1 MEHQVDQGSSE
12 QTPVARDPSPLT
24 IHPQASWLVRVSVFN
39 PYLVIVLCLFIGVI
53 GYVCLTRIPVD
64 ILPSFKTPAVQVLTL
79 YPGMPTEIMERD
91 ITNRIERWTSQ
102 SEGIARQESRTMI
115 GVSIVKDYFRD
126 DIDPNTAF
134 AQVTSYAM
142 SDLYYL
148 PPGTIPPMVMLFD
161 PSAPMPT
168 ALLAASSDVLDEKES
183 YDLAYFNVRNMLSGS
198 PGVIAPAVFGG
209 KLRRIYI
216 YLDRIKLQAYGLSLM
231 DVQQAIKRNNLMIP
245 TGNAKIGGIDYM
257 VDMDNM
263 VHAVAEL
270 NDIVVKVHNGR
281 PVYVKDVGEVKDTA
295 AIQTNVVRIA
305 RGPSWESKRQ
315 VFIPIFRRPGAN
327 TIQVVEG
334 VKERIPEFLDR
345 LPIVKEGI
353 TDPVTGKPSAG
364 LNLDVV
370 ADQSVFVRQAIKSL
384 TWEGVLGAILASL
397 MVMVFIG
404 SVRSTVIIALTI
416 PLSALVAVIGLY
428 FTGNTLNAM
437 TLGGLALVM
446 GRLVD
451 DPIVDIENTFRH
463 LDMGKSPKQA
473 ALDSAMEIAMPVL
486 VATLTTVVVFFPVM
500 FLFGMGKYLFTPLAL
515 SVAFAM
521 FGSYVL
527 SRTLSP
533 AYCAYFLKPHVKGEK
548 RFWLFRVCD
557 AGFDRLK
564 DGYTALL
571 RSGMRVRWFVVAA
584 SLVLLAAS
592 FTLYP
597 LLGQELF
604 PVTDASQIVINV
616 RAPSGTRIENTEQ
629 LTQQIEKVIKDTIPE
644 VDRQMIVTDI
654 GVLYD
659 WPAGYTANSGPM
671 DSTVLIQLAQAE
683 QRSTS
688 SQQYA
693 HRLRQTL
700 KQEFPGV
707 EFAFNTGGMVS
718 AALNFGLPAP
728 INLQVEG
735 RDMKEQYRVAREVKE
750 LIEREAP
757 GAVDVRI
764 QETIDYPTIKLE
776 PDRTKMA
783 FSGINHEDTVKNLMS
798 MLNSSTSFDPAFW
811 LDYKSGNHYFVGVTY
826 KETDI
831 NSLDSLMTVPITG
844 TANGH
849 VNGSRS
855 SVQLQDL
862 VKEPTIG
869 TSAVEVSHVAL
880 GRVLNIYANV
890 QGRDVGSVAADIE
903 RLLSRW
909 GKRGESVEGVARWSV
924 PDPKKPGEN
933 LAGYAVKMRGEV
945 AGMKQSFASLGFGLI
960 LAVILI
966 YLIMVAQFR
975 SFLDPFIIL
984 FAVPLGL
991 IGVLAMLAVTGTT
1004 LNVQSLMGTIFMVGI
1019 AVSNSILLVEFAN
1032 HLRAEHGLSVW
1043 DAALESGRVRLRP
1056 ILMTSLAAIVG
1067 LVPLALH
1074 EGDATMPLAR
1084 AVIGGLSVSTA
1095 LTIFVVPCL
1104 YVIFKGRGARAQ
1116 QASAQAVSA

>member
-1 MEHQVDQGSSE
+1 MVNPVEQV
-12 QTPVARDPSPLT
+12 PPSPPSET
-24 IHPQASWLVRVSVFN
+24 SEKRASWLVRVSVFN

-115 GVSIVKDYFRD
+115 GVSIVKNYFRD

-209 KLRRIYI
+209 KLRRIYV

-231 DVQQAIKRNNLMIP
+231 DVQAALKRNNLMIP

-257 VDMDNM
+257 VDMENM

-270 NDIVVKVHNGR
+270 NDIVVKVHDGR

-315 VFIPIFRRPGAN
+315 VYIPIFRRPGAN
-327 TIQVVEG
+327 TPEVVDG

-345 LPIVKEGI
+345 LPIIKEGI

-384 TWEGVLGAILASL
+384 TWEGVLGAVLASL
-397 MVMVFIG
+397 MVLVFIG
-404 SVRSTVIIALTI
+404 SVRSTVVIALTI

-451 DPIVDIENTFRH
+451 DPIVVIENTFRH
-463 LDMGKSPKQA
+463 LDIGKTPRQA
-473 ALDSAMEIAMPVL
+473 ALDSALEVAMPVL
-486 VATLTTVVVFFPVM
+486 VATITTAVVFFPVV

-515 SVAFAM
+515 SVTFAI
-521 FGSYVL
+521 FASYL
-527 SRTLSP
+527 LAYTLAP
-533 AYCAYFLKPHVKGEK
+533 AYCAYFLRAHRPEDK
-548 RFWLFRVCD
+548 RSRLFRVSE
-557 AGFDRLK
+557 AGFDFVK
-564 DGYTALL
+564 DAYTALL
-571 RSGMRVRWFVVAA
+571 RGAVRVRWLVVAGA
-584 SLVLLAAS
+584 LVLLVAS
-592 FTLYP
+592 FALYP

-616 RAPSGTRIENTEQ
+616 RAPSGTRIERTEQ
-629 LTQQIEKVIKDTIPE
+629 LTQQIEQVIKDTIPE
-644 VDRQMIVTDI
+644 ADRQMIVTDI

-671 DSTVLIQLAQAE
+671 DATILIQLAQANH
-683 QRSTS
+683 RATS
-688 SQQYA
+688 SQEYA
-693 HRLRQTL
+693 RRLRPAL
-700 KQEFPGV
+700 NHEFPGV

-735 RDMKEQYRVAREVKE
+735 RDMQEQYRVARELKE
-750 LIEREAP
+750 LIEREVP

-811 LDYKSGNHYFVGVTY
+811 LDYKTGNHYFVGVTY
-826 KETDI
+826 KEQDI
-831 NSLDSLMTVPITG
+831 NSLDSLMTVPVTG
-844 TANGH
+844 TGNGH
-849 VNGSRS
+849 VNGTGSPS

-869 TSAVEVSHVAL
+869 TSAVEVNHVAL

-909 GKRGESVEGVARWSV
+909 GERGAGVEGVSRWSV
-924 PDPKKPGEN
+924 PDPKKPGEH

-945 AGMKQSFASLGFGLI
+945 AAMKQSFASLGFGMV

-984 FAVPLGL
+984 FAVPLGI

-1004 LNVQSLMGTIFMVGI
+1004 LNVQSVMGTIFMVGI
-1019 AVSNSILLVEFAN
+1019 AVSNSVLLVEFAN
-1032 HLRAEHGLSVW
+1032 RLRAERCLSVW
-1043 DAALESGRVRLRP
+1043 DAAIESGRVRLRP

-1074 EGDATMPLAR
+1074 EGEATMPLAR

-1104 YVIFKGRGARAQ
+1104 YVMFKSRGARAK
-1116 QASAQAVSA
+1116 QASAQPVSA

>member
-1 MEHQVDQGSSE
+1 METLVGQVPAPSTNNPSE
-12 QTPVARDPSPLT
+12 KGG
-24 IHPQASWLVRVSVFN
+24 SWLVRVSVFN
-39 PYLVIVLCLFIGVI
+39 PYLVIVLCLLIVVI
-53 GYVCLTRIPVD
+53 GYVCVGRIPVD

-102 SEGIARQESRTMI
+102 SEGIARQESRTMV

-148 PPGTIPPMVMLFD
+148 PPGTVPPMVMLFD
-161 PSAPMPT
+161 PSAPLPT

-257 VDMDNM
+257 VDMENM
-263 VHAVAEL
+263 VRTVEEL
-270 NDIVVKVHNGR
+270 NHIVVKVHDGR
-281 PVYVKDVGEVKDTA
+281 PVYVNDVGEVRDTS

-305 RGPSWESKRQ
+305 RAPSWESKRQ
-315 VFIPIFRRPGAN
+315 VFIPIFRRPGSN
-327 TIQVVEG
+327 TIAVVEG
-334 VKERIPEFLDR
+334 VKERIPEFKNR
-345 LPIVKEGI
+345 LPVKEGAK
-353 TDPVTGKPSAG
+353 DSG

-370 ADQSVFVRQAIKSL
+370 ADQSVFVRNAINSL
-384 TWEGVLGAILASL
+384 TWEGILGAVLASL

-463 LDMGKSPKQA
+463 LDMGKTPKQA

-486 VATLTTVVVFFPVM
+486 VATITTVVVFFPVV

-521 FGSYVL
+521 FASYVL

-533 AYCAYFLKPHVKGEK
+533 AYCAYFLKPHITGEK
-548 RFWLFRVCD
+548 RFWLFRVSD
-557 AGFDRLK
+557 AGFELLK
-564 DGYTALL
+564 DGYSALL
-571 RSGMRVRWFVVAA
+571 RVAMRLRWLAVIAA
-584 SLVLLAAS
+584 VLLLVAS
-592 FTLYP
+592 FALYP

-616 RAPSGTRIENTEQ
+616 RAPSGTDIENTEK
-629 LTQQIEKVIKDTIPE
+629 LTQKIDKVIKDTIPD

-671 DSTVLIQLAQAE
+671 DSTILIQLAQAKD
-683 QRSTS
+683 RSTS
-688 SQQYA
+688 SQEYA
-693 HRLRQTL
+693 RRLRQAL
-700 KQEFPGV
+700 NHEFPGV

-728 INLQVEG
+728 INIQVEG
-735 RDMKEQYRVAREVKE
+735 RDMQEQYRIAREIRE
-750 LIEREAP
+750 LIERDVP

-783 FSGINHEDTVKNLMS
+783 YSGINHEDTVKNLMS
-798 MLNSSTSFDPAFW
+798 MLNSSTTFDPAFW
-811 LDYKSGNHYFVGVTY
+811 LDYKTGNHYFVGVTY
-826 KETDI
+826 KEKDI
-831 NSLDSLMTVPITG
+831 NSLDSLMTVPVSGQGSGG
-844 TANGH
+844 T
-849 VNGSRS
+849 
-855 SVQLQDL
+855 VQLQDL
-862 VKEPTIG
+862 VGVPKMTS
-869 TSAVEVSHVAL
+869 SAVEVNHVAL
-880 GRVLNIYANV
+880 NRVINVYANV

-909 GKRGESVEGVARWSV
+909 GKRGDSIESVSRWSV
-924 PDPKKPGEN
+924 LDSRKPGET
-933 LAGYAVKMRGEV
+933 LSGYSVKMRGEV
-945 AGMKQSFASLGFGLI
+945 ASMKQSFASLGFGLV

-991 IGVLAMLAVTGTT
+991 IGVLAILAATRTT

-1032 HLRAEHGLSVW
+1032 RLRVERGLSAW
-1043 DAALESGRVRLRP
+1043 DAAVESGRVRLRP

-1074 EGDATMPLAR
+1074 EGEATMPLAR

-1104 YVIFKGRGARAQ
+1104 YVLFKGRTNRQ
-1116 QASAQAVSA
+1116 QTSPQAASA

>member
-1 MEHQVDQGSSE
+1 
-12 QTPVARDPSPLT
+12 
-24 IHPQASWLVRVSVFN
+24 VRVAVSN
-39 PYLVIVLCLFIGVI
+39 PYLVVVLCLFIGVL
-53 GYVCLTRIPVD
+53 GWVCLSRIPVD

-115 GVSIVKDYFRD
+115 GVSVVKDFFRD

-148 PPGTIPPMVMLFD
+148 PPGTVPPMVMLFD
-161 PSAPMPT
+161 PSAPLPT

-209 KLRRIYI
+209 KLRRIYV

-231 DVQQAIKRNNLMIP
+231 DVQAAIKRNNLMMP
-245 TGNAKIGGIDYM
+245 TGDVKIGKTDYM
-257 VDMDNM
+257 VDMENM
-263 VHAVAEL
+263 VVAAEDL
-270 NDIVVKVHNGR
+270 KNFVVKVHNGR
-281 PVYVKDVGEVKDTA
+281 PVYVKDVGEVRDTA

-315 VFIPIFRRPGAN
+315 VYIPVFRRPGSN
-327 TIQVVEG
+327 TIEVVNG

-345 LPIVKEGI
+345 LPRKEGAK
-353 TDPVTGKPSAG
+353 DSG
-364 LNLDVV
+364 LHLDVV
-370 ADQSVFVRQAIKSL
+370 ADQSVFVRDAIKGL
-384 TWEGVLGAILASL
+384 TWEGILGAVLASL
-397 MVMVFIG
+397 MVLVFIG

-416 PLSALVAVIGLY
+416 PLAALVAVIGLY

-463 LDMGKSPKQA
+463 LDLGKTPPQA
-473 ALDSAMEIAMPVL
+473 ALDSATEIAMPVL
-486 VATLTTVVVFFPVM
+486 VATITTVVVFFPVV

-515 SVAFAM
+515 SVTFAM
-521 FGSYVL
+521 FASYLL

-533 AYCAYFLKPHVKGEK
+533 AYCAYFLKPHGPGAKRFFLFRFFDAAFEAVKG
-548 RFWLFRVCD
+548 
-557 AGFDRLK
+557 
-564 DGYTALL
+564 GYTRLLKRALHA
-571 RSGMRVRWFVVAA
+571 RWLVAGGA
-584 SLVLLAAS
+584 LVLLLAS
-592 FTLYP
+592 LLLYP

-604 PVTDASQIVINV
+604 PVTDAGQIVINV
-616 RAPSGTRIENTEQ
+616 RAPAGTRIENTEQ
-629 LTQQIEKVIKDTIPE
+629 LTRQVEKVIKDEIPE
-644 VDRQMIVTDI
+644 EDRQMIVTDI

-671 DSTVLIQLAQAE
+671 DATMLVQLAPAKD
-683 QRSTS
+683 RRTS
-688 SQQYA
+688 SQEYA
-693 HRLRQTL
+693 RRLRTAFAG
-700 KQEFPGV
+700 KFPGV

-728 INLQVEG
+728 INIQVEG
-735 RDMKEQYRVAREVKE
+735 RDLKDQYRIAREIKA
-750 LIEREAP
+750 LIENEVE

-764 QETIDYPTIKLE
+764 QQTLDYPTIKLD

-783 FSGINHEDTVKNLMS
+783 YSHITHEDVTKNVAS
-798 MLNSSTSFDPAFW
+798 VLNSSTNFDPIFW
-811 LDYKSGNHYFVGVTY
+811 LDYKTGNHYFVGVTY
-826 KETDI
+826 KESDI
-831 NSLDSLMTVPITG
+831 QSLETLMTVPISGKDSHGRT
-844 TANGH
+844 
-849 VNGSRS
+849 
-855 SVQLQDL
+855 VQLQD
-862 VKEPTIG
+862 VIAEPKITS
-869 TSAVEVSHVAL
+869 SAVEVNHLAL
-880 GRVLNIYANV
+880 GRVIDVYANV
-890 QGRDVGSVAADIE
+890 QGRDVGSVATDIE
-903 RLLSRW
+903 RVLSRVYKKNE
-909 GKRGESVEGVARWSV
+909 GGGEASWSV
-924 PDPKKPGEN
+924 VDPKTGEVVS
-933 LAGYAVKMRGEV
+933 GYAVKMRGEV
-945 AGMKQSFASLGFGLI
+945 ASMRESFASLGFGLV

-991 IGVLAMLAVTGTT
+991 IGVLAMLAATGTT
-1004 LNVQSLMGTIFMVGI
+1004 INVQSLMGVIFMVGI

-1032 HLRAEHGLSVW
+1032 RLRAERGLSAW
-1043 DAALESGRVRLRP
+1043 QAAVESAAVRLRP
-1056 ILMTSLAAIVG
+1056 ILMTSLAAVAG
-1067 LVPLALH
+1067 LAPLALH

-1084 AVIGGLSVSTA
+1084 AVIGGLTVSTL
-1095 LTIFVVPCL
+1095 LTVFVVPCL
-1104 YVIFKGRGARAQ
+1104 YLILKGRGERKEAAGPP
-1116 QASAQAVSA
+1116 ASA

>member
-1 MEHQVDQGSSE
+1 
-12 QTPVARDPSPLT
+12 
-24 IHPQASWLVRVSVFN
+24 
-39 PYLVIVLCLFIGVI
+39 VIVLCLLIVVI
-53 GYVCLTRIPVD
+53 GYACLSRIPVD

-102 SEGIARQESRTMI
+102 SEGIARQESRTMV

-148 PPGTIPPMVMLFD
+148 PPGTVPPMVMLFD
-161 PSAPMPT
+161 PSAPLPT

-257 VDMDNM
+257 VDMENM
-263 VHAVAEL
+263 VRTVEEL
-270 NDIVVKVHNGR
+270 NHIVIKIHDGK
-281 PVYVKDVGEVKDTA
+281 PVYVNDVGEVKDTS

-305 RGPSWESKRQ
+305 RAPNWESKRQ
-315 VFIPIFRRPGAN
+315 VFIPIFRRPGSN
-327 TIQVVEG
+327 TIAVVEG
-334 VKERIPEFLDR
+334 VKERIPEFRNR
-345 LPIVKEGI
+345 LPVKEGAK
-353 TDPVTGKPSAG
+353 DSG

-370 ADQSVFVRQAIKSL
+370 ADQSVFVRNAINSL
-384 TWEGVLGAILASL
+384 ALEGVLGAVLASL
-397 MVMVFIG
+397 MVMIFIG

-463 LDMGKSPKQA
+463 LDMGKTPRQA

-486 VATLTTVVVFFPVM
+486 VATITTVVVFFPVV

-521 FGSYVL
+521 FASYVL

-533 AYCAYFLKPHVKGEK
+533 AYCAYFLKAGGWRLEAGGPNPETSSLQPPALSLKSPVSS
-548 RFWLFRVCD
+548 LFRVSD
-557 AGFDRLK
+557 AGFELLK
-564 DGYTALL
+564 SGYTALL
-571 RSGMRVRWFVVAA
+571 RRAMRLRWLVVAA
-584 SLVLLAAS
+584 AVLLLVAS
-592 FTLYP
+592 FALYP

-616 RAPSGTRIENTEQ
+616 RAPSGTDIENTEK
-629 LTQQIEKVIKDTIPE
+629 LTQKIDKVIKDTIPE
-644 VDRQMIVTDI
+644 ADRQMIVTDI

-671 DSTVLIQLAQAE
+671 DSTILIQLTQAKD
-683 QRSTS
+683 RSTS

-693 HRLRQTL
+693 RRLRRTL
-700 KQEFPGV
+700 KHEFPGV

-728 INLQVEG
+728 INIQVEG
-735 RDMKEQYRVAREVKE
+735 RDMQEQYRIAREVKE
-750 LIEREAP
+750 LIERDVP

-783 FSGINHEDTVKNLMS
+783 YSGISHEDTVKNLMS

-811 LDYKSGNHYFVGVTY
+811 LDYKTGNHYFVGVTY
-826 KETDI
+826 KEKDI
-831 NSLDSLMTVPITG
+831 NSLDSLMTVPVSG
-844 TANGH
+844 Q
-849 VNGSRS
+849 GSRGT
-855 SVQLQDL
+855 VQLQDL
-862 VKEPTIG
+862 VGVPKMTS
-869 TSAVEVSHVAL
+869 SAVEVNHVAL
-880 GRVLNIYANV
+880 NRVINIYANV

-903 RLLSRW
+903 RLLGRW
-909 GKRGESVEGVARWSV
+909 GKQGESLESVSRWSV
-924 PDPKKPGEN
+924 LDPKKPGET
-933 LAGYAVKMRGEV
+933 LSGYSVTMRGEV
-945 AGMKQSFASLGFGLI
+945 ASMKQSFASLGFGLV

-991 IGVLAMLAVTGTT
+991 IGVLAMLAATRTT
-1004 LNVQSLMGTIFMVGI
+1004 LNVQSMMGTVFMVGI

-1032 HLRAEHGLSVW
+1032 RLRAERGLSAW
-1043 DAALESGRVRLRP
+1043 DAAIESGRVRLRP

-1074 EGDATMPLAR
+1074 EGEATMPLAR

-1104 YVIFKGRGARAQ
+1104 YVLFKAGGGRLEAGEPRGR
-1116 QASAQAVSA
+1116 S